1 MVEVLEVK
9 QGVWIDETLIKLAG
23 LGTRL
28 RVLTQPGEIR
38 IVQAQEERPAQ
49 LIENADAWAIFQEL
63 GQTAPRGKLA
73 NAAEDHDRYLYGR

>member
-28 RVLTQPGEIR
+28 RIMTQPGEIR
-38 IVQAQEERPAQ
+38 IVPAIDRIDETRAAWLAFVNETYGCLADDPIVRGEQGMYEEREA
-49 LIENADAWAIFQEL
+49 LI
-63 GQTAPRGKLA
+63 
-73 NAAEDHDRYLYGR
+73 

>member
-28 RVLTQPGEIR
+28 RVLTQPSESR
-38 IVQAQEERPAQ
+38 LLRVAS
-49 LIENADAWAIFQEL
+49 W
-63 GQTAPRGKLA
+63 
-73 NAAEDHDRYLYGR
+73 

>member
-28 RVLTQPGEIR
+28 RVMTQPGEIR
-38 IVQAQEERPAQ
+38 IVPATDGVDRSRAEWLAFVSETYGSLADDPIER
-49 LIENADAWAIFQEL
+49 
-63 GQTAPRGKLA
+63 G
-73 NAAEDHDRYLYGR
+73 

>member
-28 RVLTQPGEIR
+28 RIVTQPGEIR
-38 IVQAQEERPAQ
+38 LVPATESVDRSRAAW
-49 LIENADAWAIFQEL
+49 LAFVNETYGCLADDPIM
-63 GQTAPRGKLA
+63 RGEQGAYEVKKP
-73 NAAEDHDRYLYGR
+73 